1 MTGGL
6 ETQRSPQARRLAARP
21 LALHDRGM
29 ALTRSSDAAL
39 RRLFGR
45 DAELEAVARA
55 LTSPECRLL
64 TLTGP
69 PGVGKTTLAAA
80 VAERVGWRYADGVR
94 TVNLAASRD
103 AAGAIGE
110 IAREVGTA
118 RRSAGTAAEQLG
130 TQLAHR
136 ELLLVLDSCER
147 VAGLGAC
154 LAPLLRHVSRTRVL
168 ATSRERLRLGLE
180 QVIGVPTLAV
190 PSESAIDDLTAL
202 AQVPSV
208 ALLLERAA
216 VLQPE
221 LRLNEH
227 NAVAIARICRQL
239 EGLPLAL
246 EVAAARLRDV
256 EPQDLALR
264 LRNRGLLL
272 DRSDETGRSLRS
284 AIGWSHQTLGPA
296 ERALFARLAVF
307 PADWSMVAAEHV
319 AGDGIDV
326 LAAMTGLVEKNLVR
340 ATRRADGSEGLTMLD
355 SLREFAVEQ
364 LDRSGERRELRRR
377 HRDYYAAL
385 AIESEARMATLDE
398 GTSVEWLVT
407 EHVNIEA
414 ALGCAIETGDAS
426 TGLPLTAAI
435 GWFWHCHGRLVDPGN
450 VIEAM
455 LDAAERAG
463 ANGTMP
469 SAVAGASLAA
479 AVVALDRSDLIRAGR
494 LLRAVIALSDPDA
507 HARRH
512 AAAHAFLGHVARMQ
526 GQLNTARRRYE
537 TALALYREL
546 GNDRGVAWAW
556 HDLGLLAVESGD
568 LKVAGEQLSAALA
581 WFDNARDVWAAAWAQ
596 SGLALAAIRRADWD
610 TAVRMLDPAMQVYA
624 DNGDLPRIATCLRL
638 YAAVAAGRR
647 RAESALQ
654 LLAAADAIHSP
665 QARPPRSDTSAA
677 VRTAAAAALDS
688 PQVRQ
693 AAAYGSQ
700 LSVAFAV
707 QLARQAAGPASLATV
722 ALTARQLEVAAL
734 VAEGRTNRQIAR
746 ALGIAERTA
755 DAHVAQIMERLG
767 VHSRAA
773 VAAATARTPD
783 IPR

>member
-1 MTGGL
+1 M
-6 ETQRSPQARRLAARP
+6 AR
-21 LALHDRGM
+21 
-29 ALTRSSDAAL
+29 TTSSDAAS
-39 RRLFGR
+39 RRLLGR
-45 DAELEAVARA
+45 DAEQDAVARA

-80 VAERVGWRYADGVR
+80 VAERVGQRYADGVR

-103 AAGAIGE
+103 ADGAIGE
-110 IAREVGTA
+110 IAREIGTA
-118 RRSAGTAAEQLG
+118 RRSAGTTAEQLA
-130 TQLAHR
+130 TQFAHR

-147 VAGLGAC
+147 VPGLGAR
-154 LAPLLRHVSRTRVL
+154 LAPLLRQVSGTRVL
-168 ATSRERLRLGLE
+168 ATSRERLRLSLE
-180 QVIGVPTLAV
+180 HVMAVRPLAV
-190 PSESAIDDLTAL
+190 PSESAIDDLIEL

-216 VLQPE
+216 VRQPE
-221 LRLNEH
+221 LRLNVH
-227 NAVAIARICRQL
+227 NAAAIARICRQL

-272 DRSDETGRSLRS
+272 DGSDEAGRSLRS
-284 AIGWSHQTLGPA
+284 AIGWSHRTLSPA

-307 PADWSMVAAEHV
+307 PADWSMVAAEYV
-319 AGDGIDV
+319 AGDDIDV
-326 LAAMTGLVEKNLVR
+326 LAAMSGLVEKNLVR
-340 ATRRADGSEGLTMLD
+340 AARRADGSEGLTMLD
-355 SLREFAVEQ
+355 SLREFAIEQ
-364 LDRSGERRELRRR
+364 LDRSGERRDLQLR

-385 AIESEARMATLDE
+385 ASEFEAKLATVDE
-398 GTSVEWLVT
+398 GTSVEWLAT

-414 ALGCAIETGDAS
+414 ALRCAIETGDISA
-426 TGLPLTAAI
+426 GLRVATAV

-450 VIEAM
+450 VIETM
-455 LDAAERAG
+455 LDEAECAG
-463 ANGTMP
+463 AHGTMP
-469 SAVAGASLAA
+469 SALAGASLAA
-479 AVVALDRSDLIRAGR
+479 AVVAFDRSDLIRAGR
-494 LLRAVIALSDPDA
+494 LLRAVIALSDPDT

-526 GQLNTARRRYE
+526 GQLNGARRQYE
-537 TALALYREL
+537 TALALYLDL

-568 LKVAGEQLSAALA
+568 LEVAGERLSAALA
-581 WFDNARDVWAAAWAQ
+581 WFDGARDVWAAAWAR
-596 SGLALAAIRRADWD
+596 SGLALVAIHLADWD
-610 TAVRMLDPAMQVYA
+610 TAIRLLDPAMQVYA

-647 RAESALQ
+647 RPEPALQ
-654 LLAAADAIHSP
+654 LLAAADAIHAP
-665 QARPPRSDTSAA
+665 QARSPRSDTSAA
-677 VRTAAAAALDS
+677 VRTAAEAALDS

-693 AAAYGSQ
+693 AGAYGSR
-700 LSVAFAV
+700 LSVAGAV
-707 QLARQAAGPASLATV
+707 QLARRAAGPASLATV

-773 VAAATARTPD
+773 IAAAAARAAD
-783 IPR
+783 VSR

>member
-1 MTGGL
+1 
-6 ETQRSPQARRLAARP
+6 
-21 LALHDRGM
+21 M
-29 ALTRSSDAAL
+29 AQTTCSDAAS
-39 RRLFGR
+39 RRLLGR
-45 DAELEAVARA
+45 DAELDAAART
-55 LTSPECRLL
+55 LTSPECHLL

-80 VAERVGWRYADGVR
+80 VADRIGRRFADGVR

-103 AAGAIGE
+103 ADGAIGE

-118 RRSAGTAAEQLG
+118 RRSAGTAAEQLA

-147 VAGLGAC
+147 VPGLGAC
-154 LAPLLRHVSRTRVL
+154 LAPLLRRIPATRVL

-180 QVIGVPTLAV
+180 HVMAVQPLAV
-190 PSESAIDDLTAL
+190 PGEGGIDDLTAL

-208 ALLLERAA
+208 ALFLERAA
-216 VLQPE
+216 VLQPG

-227 NAVAIARICRQL
+227 NAAAIARICRQL

-246 EVAAARLRDV
+246 EVAAARLGDV

-272 DRSDETGRSLRS
+272 DGSDETGQSLRS
-284 AIGWSHQTLGPA
+284 AIGWSHRTLGPA

-307 PADWSMVAAEHV
+307 PADWSIVAAEHV
-319 AGDGIDV
+319 AGDDIDV
-326 LAAMTGLVEKNLVR
+326 LAATTGLVEKNLVR
-340 ATRRADGSEGLTMLD
+340 AARRADGSDGLTMLD

-364 LDRSGERRELRRR
+364 LDRSGERRGLQRR
-377 HRDYYAAL
+377 HRDYFAAL
-385 AIESEARMATLDE
+385 AAGLEARMATVDE

-414 ALGCAIETGDAS
+414 ALGCAIETGDIS
-426 TGLPLTAAI
+426 TGLPLATAV
-435 GWFWHCHGRLVDPGN
+435 GWFWHCTGRLVDPGN

-463 ANGTMP
+463 AHGTMP

-494 LLRAVIALSDPDA
+494 LLRAVIAMSDPDT

-526 GQLNTARRRYE
+526 GQLNGARHQYG
-537 TALALYREL
+537 TALVLYREL

-568 LKVAGEQLSAALA
+568 LEVAAERLSAAFA
-581 WFDNARDVWAAAWAQ
+581 WFDGARDVWATAWAR
-596 SGLALAAIRRADWD
+596 SGLALVAIHRADWD
-610 TAVRMLDPAMQVYA
+610 TAARLLDPAMQVYA
-624 DNGDLPRIATCLRL
+624 DNGDLPRIAACLRL

-647 RAESALQ
+647 RPESAVQ
-654 LLAAADAIHSP
+654 LLAAADAIHTP
-665 QARPPRSDTSAA
+665 HARLPRSDISPA
-677 VRTAAAAALDS
+677 VRTAAEAALDG
-688 PQVRQ
+688 PQARQ

-700 LSVAFAV
+700 LSVAGAV
-707 QLARQAAGPASLATV
+707 RVARQAAGPVSLATV
-722 ALTARQLEVAAL
+722 ALTARQVEVAAL

-746 ALGIAERTA
+746 ALGISERTA

-773 VAAATARTPD
+773 IAAAATRAQRV
-783 IPR
+783 

>member
-1 MTGGL
+1 M
-6 ETQRSPQARRLAARP
+6 AR
-21 LALHDRGM
+21 
-29 ALTRSSDAAL
+29 TTSSDAVS
-39 RRLFGR
+39 RRLLGR
-45 DAELEAVARA
+45 DADLEAVART

-80 VAERVGWRYADGVR
+80 VAERVGRRFADGVCR
-94 TVNLAASRD
+94 VNLAASSD
-103 AAGAIGE
+103 AGGAVGE

-118 RRSAGTAAEQLG
+118 RGSAGTAAEQLAR
-130 TQLAHR
+130 QLAHR
-136 ELLLVLDSCER
+136 EFLLVLDSCER
-147 VAGLGAC
+147 VHGLGAC
-154 LAPLLRHVSRTRVL
+154 LAPLLRQVSRTRVL
-168 ATSRERLRLGLE
+168 ATSRERLMVGLE
-180 QVIGVPTLAV
+180 HVIAVRPLAV

-216 VLQPE
+216 VLQPQ
-221 LRLNEH
+221 LRLNAQ
-227 NAVAIARICRQL
+227 NAAAIVRICRQL

-272 DRSDETGRSLRS
+272 DESDETGRSLRN
-284 AIGWSHQTLGPA
+284 AIGWSHRTLCPA

-307 PADWSMVAAEHV
+307 PADWSMVAAVHV
-319 AGDGIDV
+319 AGDDIDL

-340 ATRRADGSEGLTMLD
+340 AARRAGGGEGLTMLD

-364 LDRSGERRELRRR
+364 LDRSGDRLEFRRR
-377 HRDYYAAL
+377 HRDYFAAL
-385 AIESEARMATLDE
+385 AAEVEVRMATVDE

-414 ALGCAIETGDAS
+414 ALGCAIETADVS
-426 TGLPLTAAI
+426 TGLPLATAV
-435 GWFWHCHGRLVDPGN
+435 GWFWHCHGRLVEAGN

-463 ANGTMP
+463 ARGTLP

-494 LLRAVIALSDPDA
+494 LLRAVIALSDPDT

-526 GQLNTARRRYE
+526 GQLTSARHQYG
-537 TALALYREL
+537 TALALYRDL

-568 LKVAGEQLSAALA
+568 LEVAGERLSAALA
-581 WFDNARDVWAAAWAQ
+581 WFDGARDVWATAWAR
-596 SGLALAAIRRADWD
+596 SGLALVAIHRADWD
-610 TAVRMLDPAMQVYA
+610 AAVRLLDPAMQVYA

-665 QARPPRSDTSAA
+665 LARSPRSDTGAA
-677 VRTAAAAALDS
+677 VRTAAEAVLDG
-688 PQVRQ
+688 PQVTQ

-700 LSVAFAV
+700 LSVTGAV
-707 QLARQAAGPASLATV
+707 RLARQAAGPASLATV

-734 VAEGRTNRQIAR
+734 VADGRTNRQIAR

-773 VAAATARTPD
+773 IAAAAARAPGAS
-783 IPR
+783 R